1 MDALATLG
9 LSPEE
14 ANLYRALVGL
24 GGTGVDDLAHRC
36 QLSSAAV
43 GDALVALERQGLVAQ
58 SAAVPG
64 RWVAAPPGIALRAL
78 VNDRRHE
85 LEQAELVAAR
95 LAELHRTDAAGNV
108 HDLVEVVVGAS
119 AVGQRFHQLQL
130 GAVEEVCVL
139 VTDRPTAVPATEN
152 QAEDIA
158 AARGVRYRIVL
169 ERDVLE
175 QTSQSELVAV
185 MRRNEEVRVSDRVP
199 TKLVIADG
207 RTAMVPLEA
216 DSPDPAALVIHST
229 GLVQSLVSLFDFVWR
244 EAWPL
249 QFASPDSDEIV
260 QAPPGPD
267 EFDLQVLSLLIAGAS
282 DALVARQL
290 DVGLRT
296 VQRRVRSL
304 MDATG
309 ASSRIQLGW
318 AAYEN
323 GWLRRP

>member
-1 MDALATLG
+1 VEALAALG
-9 LSPEE
+9 LSSEE
-14 ANLYRALVGL
+14 AKLYRVLVAM
-24 GGTGVDDLAHRC
+24 GGTEVDELANRC
-36 QLSSAAV
+36 QLSSAEV
-43 GDALVALERQGLVAQ
+43 GGSLVALEAQGLVAQ
-58 SAAVPG
+58 SAATPG

-95 LAELHRTDAAGNV
+95 LAEVHRTDAAGSV

-139 VTDRPTAVPATEN
+139 VTDEPTAVPATEN

-199 TKLVIADG
+199 TKLVIADR
-207 RTAMVPLEA
+207 RTAMVPLDA
-216 DSPDPAALVIHST
+216 DSPDPAALVIHAT
-229 GLVQSLVSLFDFVWR
+229 GLVQSLLSLFDFVWR
-244 EAWPL
+244 DAWPL
-249 QFASPDSDEIV
+249 QFASPDRDDVV
-260 QAPPGPD
+260 QAAPGPD
-267 EFDLQVLSLLIAGAS
+267 EIDLQVLSLLIAGAS

-296 VQRRVRSL
+296 IQRRVRSL

-309 ASSRIQLGW
+309 ATSRIQLGW

>member
-1 MDALATLG
+1 VEALAALG
-9 LSPEE
+9 LGRGE
-14 ANLYRALVGL
+14 ATLYRTLVGL
-24 GGTGVDDLAHRC
+24 GGTGVDDLTHRC
-36 QLSSAAV
+36 QLSSAEV
-43 GDALVALERQGLVAQ
+43 EDALVGLERMGLVAQ
-58 SAAVPG
+58 SAATPG

-78 VNDRRHE
+78 LNDRRHE

-95 LAELHRTDAAGNV
+95 LAEAHRTDAAGSV
-108 HDLVEVVVGAS
+108 HDLVEVVVGAA

-139 VTDRPTAVPATEN
+139 VTDNPTAVTAAEN

-158 AARGVRYRIVL
+158 AARGVRYRVVL

-175 QTSQSELVAV
+175 QTSQTELVAV
-185 MRRNEEVRVSDRVP
+185 IRRDEEVRISDRVP
-199 TKLVIADG
+199 KLVIADR

-216 DSPDPAALVIHST
+216 DSPEPAALVIHST
-229 GLVQSLVSLFDFVWR
+229 GLVQSLLSLFDFVWR
-244 EAWPL
+244 DAWPL
-249 QFASPDSDEIV
+249 NFASPESEELV
-260 QAPPGPD
+260 ETAPGPD
-267 EFDLQVLSLLIAGAS
+267 ETDLQVLSLLIAGAS

-309 ASSRIQLGW
+309 ANSRIQLGW
-318 AAYEN
+318 AAHEK

>member
-1 MDALATLG
+1 
-9 LSPEE
+9 
-14 ANLYRALVGL
+14 
-24 GGTGVDDLAHRC
+24 
-36 QLSSAAV
+36 
-43 GDALVALERQGLVAQ
+43 VALEAQGLVAQ
-58 SAAVPG
+58 SAATPG

-95 LAELHRTDAAGNV
+95 LAEVHRTDAAGSV

-139 VTDRPTAVPATEN
+139 VTDEPTAVPATEN

-199 TKLVIADG
+199 TKLVIADR
-207 RTAMVPLEA
+207 RTAMVPLDA
-216 DSPDPAALVIHST
+216 DSPDPAALVIHAT
-229 GLVQSLVSLFDFVWR
+229 GLVQSLLSLFDFVWR
-244 EAWPL
+244 DAWPL
-249 QFASPDSDEIV
+249 QFASPDRDDVV
-260 QAPPGPD
+260 QAAPGPD
-267 EFDLQVLSLLIAGAS
+267 EIDLQVLSLLIAGAS

-296 VQRRVRSL
+296 IQRRVRSL

-309 ASSRIQLGW
+309 ATSRIQLGW

>member
-1 MDALATLG
+1 MEALAALG
-9 LSPEE
+9 LSPVE
-14 ANLYRALVGL
+14 ANLYRTLVGL

-43 GDALVALERQGLVAQ
+43 GGSLLALERQGLVAQ

-85 LEQAELVAAR
+85 LDQAELVAAR
-95 LAELHRTDAAGNV
+95 LAESHRTDAVGTV

-139 VTDRPTAVPATEN
+139 VSDEPTAVPATEN

-175 QTSQSELVAV
+175 QTSQTELVAV
-185 MRRNEEVRVSDRVP
+185 MRRNEQVRVSDQVP
-199 TKLVIADG
+199 TKLVIADR
-207 RTAMVPLEA
+207 RTAMVPLDA

-229 GLVQSLVSLFDFVWR
+229 GLVQSLQSLFDSVWR
-244 EAWPL
+244 DAWPL
-249 QFASPDSDEIV
+249 KFASPDGDELV

-267 EFDLQVLSLLIAGAS
+267 ELDLQVLSLLIAGAS

-296 VQRRVRSL
+296 IQRRVRSL

-318 AAYEN
+318 AAHEK
-323 GWLRRP
+323 GWLLRP

>member
-1 MDALATLG
+1 VEALAALG

-14 ANLYRALVGL
+14 AKLYRALVGL
-24 GGTGVDDLAHRC
+24 GGTGVDDLARWC
-36 QLSSAAV
+36 QLPSQEV
-43 GDALVALERQGLVAQ
+43 GGSLQALEQQGLVAQ
-58 SAAVPG
+58 SAAAPG

-78 VNDRRHE
+78 VNERRHE

-95 LAELHRTDAAGNV
+95 LAEAHHTDAAGDL

-130 GAVEEVCVL
+130 GAREEVCVL
-139 VTDRPTAVPATEN
+139 VTDNPTAVPATEN

-185 MRRNEEVRVSDRVP
+185 MRANEEVRVSDRVP
-199 TKLVIADG
+199 TKLVIADR
-207 RTAMVPLEA
+207 RTAMVPIDA

-229 GLVQSLVSLFDFVWR
+229 GLVRSLLSLFDAVWR
-244 EAWPL
+244 DAWPL
-249 QFASPDSDEIV
+249 KFASPDEDEVV

-267 EFDLQVLSLLIAGAS
+267 EIDLQVLSLLIAGAS

-296 VQRRVRSL
+296 IQRRVRSL

-318 AAYEN
+318 AAHEN

>member
-1 MDALATLG
+1 
-9 LSPEE
+9 
-14 ANLYRALVGL
+14 
-24 GGTGVDDLAHRC
+24 
-36 QLSSAAV
+36 
-43 GDALVALERQGLVAQ
+43 VAE
-58 SAAVPG
+58 
-64 RWVAAPPGIALRAL
+64 PPGIALRAL
-78 VNDRRHE
+78 VNNRRHE

-95 LAELHRTDAAGNV
+95 LAEAHHADAAGNV
-108 HDLVEVVVGAS
+108 HDLIELVVGAS

-130 GAVEEVCVL
+130 GAREEVCVL
-139 VTDRPTAVPATEN
+139 VTDNPTAVPATEN

-175 QTSQSELVAV
+175 QTSQAELVAV
-185 MRRNEEVRVSDRVP
+185 MRAKEEVRVSDRVP
-199 TKLVIADG
+199 TKLVIADR
-207 RTAMVPLEA
+207 RTAMVPLDP
-216 DSPDPAALVIHST
+216 DSPDPAALVIHSA
-229 GLVQSLVSLFDFVWR
+229 GLVRSLLSLFDAVWR
-244 EAWPL
+244 DAWPL
-249 QFASPDSDEIV
+249 KFASLDADEVV
-260 QAPPGPD
+260 QVPPGPD
-267 EFDLQVLSLLIAGAS
+267 EIDLQVLSLLIAGAS

-296 VQRRVRSL
+296 IQRRVRSL

>member
-1 MDALATLG
+1 VEALAALG
-9 LSPEE
+9 LSLEE
-14 ANLYRALVGL
+14 AKLYRVLVAL
-24 GGTGVDDLAHRC
+24 GGTGVDELVHRC
-36 QLSSAAV
+36 QLSSAEV
-43 GDALVALERQGLVAQ
+43 GGSLVALERQGLVAQ
-58 SAAVPG
+58 SAATPG

-95 LAELHRTDAAGNV
+95 LAESHRTDAAGNV
-108 HDLVEVVVGAS
+108 HDLVEVVVGAG

-139 VTDRPTAVPATEN
+139 VTDEPTAVPATEN

-185 MRRNEEVRVSDRVP
+185 LRRNEQVRVSDRVP
-199 TKLVIADG
+199 TKLVIADR
-207 RTAMVPLEA
+207 RTAMVPLDA

-229 GLVQSLVSLFDFVWR
+229 GLVQSLLSLFDFVWR
-244 EAWPL
+244 DAWPL
-249 QFASPDSDEIV
+249 QFASPGGDEVV
-260 QAPPGPD
+260 QAAPGPD
-267 EFDLQVLSLLIAGAS
+267 EIDLQVLSLLIAGAS

-296 VQRRVRSL
+296 IQRRVRSL

>member
-1 MDALATLG
+1 M
-9 LSPEE
+9 
-14 ANLYRALVGL
+14 
-24 GGTGVDDLAHRC
+24 GGTEVDELANRC
-36 QLSSAAV
+36 QLSSAEV
-43 GDALVALERQGLVAQ
+43 GGSLVALEAQGLVAQ
-58 SAAVPG
+58 SAATPG

-95 LAELHRTDAAGNV
+95 LAEVHRTDAAGSV

-139 VTDRPTAVPATEN
+139 VTDEPTAVPATEN

-199 TKLVIADG
+199 TKLVIADR
-207 RTAMVPLEA
+207 RTAMVPLDA
-216 DSPDPAALVIHST
+216 DSPDPAALVIHAT
-229 GLVQSLVSLFDFVWR
+229 GLVQSLLSLFDFVWR
-244 EAWPL
+244 DAWPL
-249 QFASPDSDEIV
+249 QFASPDRDDVV
-260 QAPPGPD
+260 QAAPGPD
-267 EFDLQVLSLLIAGAS
+267 EIDLQVLSLLIAGAS

-296 VQRRVRSL
+296 IQRRVRSL

-309 ASSRIQLGW
+309 ATSRIQLGW

>member
-1 MDALATLG
+1 VEALATLG
-9 LSPEE
+9 LSSEE
-14 ANLYRALVGL
+14 AQLYRALVGL

-36 QLSSAAV
+36 QLSGPEV
-43 GDALVALERQGLVAQ
+43 GAALVALERQGLVAQ

-95 LAELHRTDAAGNV
+95 LAEVHRTDAAGNV

-130 GAVEEVCVL
+130 GAVQEVCVL
-139 VTDRPTAVPATEN
+139 VTDQPTAVPATEN

-175 QTSQSELVAV
+175 QTSQTELVAV

-199 TKLVIADG
+199 TKLVIADR
-207 RTAMVPLEA
+207 RTAMVPLDA

-229 GLVQSLVSLFDFVWR
+229 GLVRSLLSLFDFVWR

-249 QFASPDSDEIV
+249 QFASPDRDEIV
-260 QAPPGPD
+260 EASPGPD

-296 VQRRVRSL
+296 IQRRVRSL

>member
-1 MDALATLG
+1 MEALAALG
-9 LSPEE
+9 LTPAE
-14 ANLYRALVGL
+14 AKLYRALVGL

-36 QLSSAAV
+36 QLSGATV
-43 GDALVALERQGLVAQ
+43 GEALVALERQGLVAQ

-95 LAELHRTDAAGNV
+95 LAEAHRTDAAGNV

-139 VTDRPTAVPATEN
+139 VTDQPTAVPATEN

-199 TKLVIADG
+199 TKLVVADR
-207 RTAMVPLEA
+207 RTAMVPLDA

-229 GLVQSLVSLFDFVWR
+229 GLVQSLLSLFDFVWR

-249 QFASPDSDEIV
+249 QFASPEVDEIV
-260 QAPPGPD
+260 EAPPGPD

-296 VQRRVRSL
+296 IQRRVRSL

>member
-1 MDALATLG
+1 MEALAALG
-9 LSPEE
+9 LSSEE
-14 ANLYRALVGL
+14 AKLYRVLVAM
-24 GGTGVDDLAHRC
+24 GGTEVDELANRC
-36 QLSSAAV
+36 QLSSAEV
-43 GDALVALERQGLVAQ
+43 GGSLVALEAQGLVAQ
-58 SAAVPG
+58 SAATPG

-95 LAELHRTDAAGNV
+95 LAEVHRTDAAGSV

-139 VTDRPTAVPATEN
+139 VTDEPTAVPATEN

-199 TKLVIADG
+199 TKLVIADR
-207 RTAMVPLEA
+207 RTAMVPLDA
-216 DSPDPAALVIHST
+216 DSPDPAALVIHAT
-229 GLVQSLVSLFDFVWR
+229 GLVQSLLSLFDFVWR
-244 EAWPL
+244 DAWPL
-249 QFASPDSDEIV
+249 QFASPDRDDVV
-260 QAPPGPD
+260 QAAPGPD
-267 EFDLQVLSLLIAGAS
+267 EIDLQVLSLLIAGAS

-296 VQRRVRSL
+296 IQRRVRSL

-309 ASSRIQLGW
+309 ATSRIQLGW

>member
-1 MDALATLG
+1 MEALAALG
-9 LSPEE
+9 LSPLE
-14 ANLYRALVGL
+14 AKLYRALVGL

-36 QLSSAAV
+36 QLSSAEV
-43 GDALVALERQGLVAQ
+43 RGSLVALEGQGLVAQ
-58 SAAVPG
+58 SAVTPG
-64 RWVAAPPGIALRAL
+64 RWVAAPPGVALRAL

-95 LAELHRTDAAGNV
+95 LAEVHRTDAAGNV

-130 GAVEEVCVL
+130 GAVQEVCVL
-139 VTDRPTAVPATEN
+139 VTDEPTAVPATEN

-158 AARGVRYRIVL
+158 AARGIRYRIVL

-175 QTSQSELVAV
+175 QTSQTELVAV

-199 TKLVIADG
+199 TKLVIADR
-207 RTAMVPLEA
+207 RTAMVPLDA

-229 GLVQSLVSLFDFVWR
+229 GLVQSLLSLFDFVWR
-244 EAWPL
+244 DAWPL
-249 QFASPDSDEIV
+249 MFASPEVDEVV

-267 EFDLQVLSLLIAGAS
+267 EFDIQVLSLLIAGAS
-282 DALVARQL
+282 DASVARQL

-296 VQRRVRSL
+296 IQRRVRSL

-309 ASSRIQLGW
+309 AGSRIQLGW
-318 AAYEN
+318 AAYEK